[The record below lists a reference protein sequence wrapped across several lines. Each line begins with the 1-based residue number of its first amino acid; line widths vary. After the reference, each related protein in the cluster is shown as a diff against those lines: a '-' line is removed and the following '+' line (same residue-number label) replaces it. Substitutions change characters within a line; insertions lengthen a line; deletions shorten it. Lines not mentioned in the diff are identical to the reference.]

1 MFSVSFSHTNQKS
14 CQESLQVLSFKIV
27 ITGILSVSIVGRIFL
42 DNGNI
47 LDAHCPMSNCYLQ
60 LCGIRENFSVN
71 VTFSINVK
79 SEVFLLQGLLH
90 QSCPY
95 TKKEKYL
102 VVVIISGFKLT
113 EYP

>member
-1 MFSVSFSHTNQKS
+1 
-14 CQESLQVLSFKIV
+14 
-27 ITGILSVSIVGRIFL
+27 
-42 DNGNI
+42 
-47 LDAHCPMSNCYLQ
+47 MSNYYLQ
-60 LCGIRENFSVN
+60 LCGIQENFSVN

-102 VVVIISGFKLT
+102 VVVIMSGFRHRLT
-113 EYP
+113 EYPWVKGF

>member
-1 MFSVSFSHTNQKS
+1 MIFSQTNQKS

-27 ITGILSVSIVGRIFL
+27 ITGILSASIAGTISL
-42 DNGNI
+42 DNGKI
-47 LDAHCPMSNCYLQ
+47 LVGHCLMSNCYLQ
-60 LCGIRENFSVN
+60 LCGIQENFSVN

-79 SEVFLLQGLLH
+79 SEVSLLQGLLH

-95 TKKEKYL
+95 TKKDKYL
-102 VVVIISGFKLT
+102 VIVIMSSFSHRLI